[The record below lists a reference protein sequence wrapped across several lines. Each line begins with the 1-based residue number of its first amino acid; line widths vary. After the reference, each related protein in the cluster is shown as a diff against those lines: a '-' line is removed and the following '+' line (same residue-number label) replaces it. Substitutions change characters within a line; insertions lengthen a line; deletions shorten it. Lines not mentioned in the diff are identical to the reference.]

1 MSVQLNHTIVR
12 VRDKR
17 ESAEFLAEL
26 LGVGPPTAFGP
37 FLVVQVDNDVS
48 LDFADDHG
56 PVHPQHYAF
65 LVGEDEFDQIFG
77 RIRDRGLTWW
87 ADPGRRRP
95 GQINTNDGGRGVYW
109 EDPSGHFLEII
120 TRPYGSGPRRAG
132 CRGGSGQAASAAA
145 GVAVLGRW
153 RTVPA
158 SSRRV
163 PRTWAWSRRRQRPSS
178 QRARPSRSRRRAARA
193 ACLHGTG
200 RAVRYSPDRQVQPKR
215 RTPWSMPRMA
225 TR

>member
-17 ESAEFLAEL
+17 ESATFLAEV

-37 FLVVQVDNDVS
+37 FLVVEVDNGVS
-48 LDFADDHG
+48 LDFTDDHG

-65 LVGEDEFDQIFG
+65 LVTEDEFDQIFG
-77 RIRDRGLTWW
+77 RIRERGLTWW

-120 TRPYGSGPRRAG
+120 TRPYGSGP
-132 CRGGSGQAASAAA
+132 
-145 GVAVLGRW
+145 
-153 RTVPA
+153 
-158 SSRRV
+158 
-163 PRTWAWSRRRQRPSS
+163 
-178 QRARPSRSRRRAARA
+178 
-193 ACLHGTG
+193 
-200 RAVRYSPDRQVQPKR
+200 
-215 RTPWSMPRMA
+215 
-225 TR
+225 